1 MRILNI
7 NSYYYSSSV
16 HKQLQK
22 SLIENEIKSITY
34 APLARGY
41 IPRDECQYNKE
52 DNVIKAECYNEID
65 RYIFHIKHSK
75 IAKNIVDKFDFNDYD
90 CLHAHSLFSNGYIAM
105 KMKKRYG
112 IPYIVAVRD
121 TDLNTFFRKMIHLRG
136 LGNKILMEAES
147 IVFLSKPYKDY
158 LIERYVKEK
167 YKDLIL
173 RKSYVIPS
181 GIDNFWLENK
191 GSLKTLKSKKGI
203 RLLHVGAISKRK
215 NILTTIKAINIL
227 REKGYD
233 VKFTIVGKVVDE
245 GVYKDIQKFDFIKY
259 IPPKPRE
266 ELLKIYQGNDIFVM
280 PSITETFGLVYS
292 EAMSQ
297 GLPVIYTKGQGFDG
311 QFEDGEVGFAVDCFD
326 ADEIADR
333 IIEVL
338 DDYETISSK
347 CLHSVDK
354 LKWDSISLKYSRIY
368 QKITNWSIKRL
379 RT

>member
-75 IAKNIVDKFDFNDYD
+75 IAKNIADKFDFNDYD

-233 VKFTIVGKVVDE
+233 IKFTIVGKVVDE

-259 IPPKPRE
+259 IPSKPRE

-297 GLPVIYTKGQGFDG
+297 GLQVIYTKGQGFDG
-311 QFEDGEVGFAVDCFD
+311 QFNEGEVGYSVEASDSK
-326 ADEIADR
+326 EIAEKILEIVDNYGEISR
-333 IIEVL
+333 MSRESCKMFNWNIIAENYNAL
-338 DDYETISSK
+338 YKS
-347 CLHSVDK
+347 
-354 LKWDSISLKYSRIY
+354 
-368 QKITNWSIKRL
+368 
-379 RT
+379 

>member
-1 MRILNI
+1 M
-7 NSYYYSSSV
+7 
-16 HKQLQK
+16 
-22 SLIENEIKSITY
+22 
-34 APLARGY
+34 
-41 IPRDECQYNKE
+41 
-52 DNVIKAECYNEID
+52 
-65 RYIFHIKHSK
+65 
-75 IAKNIVDKFDFNDYD
+75 
-90 CLHAHSLFSNGYIAM
+90 
-105 KMKKRYG
+105 
-112 IPYIVAVRD
+112 
-121 TDLNTFFRKMIHLRG
+121 
-136 LGNKILMEAES
+136 
-147 IVFLSKPYKDY
+147 
-158 LIERYVKEK
+158 
-167 YKDLIL
+167 
-173 RKSYVIPS
+173 
-181 GIDNFWLENK
+181 
-191 GSLKTLKSKKGI
+191 
-203 RLLHVGAISKRK
+203 GAISKRK

-354 LKWDSISLKYSRIY
+354 FKWDSISLKYSRIY
-368 QKITNWSIKRL
+368 QKIIN
-379 RT
+379 